1 MDNRSNI
8 LSKALELF
16 SARGYEGVGVQE
28 IVDAANITKPTM
40 YHYFGNK
47 EGLLKEIF
55 VERFTPFVE
64 KLRVVSRYQGDLPLS
79 LDRVVETYFEF
90 ARNEKDF
97 YRLLLALMYGPPDS
111 QALGIAFSFAEEPF
125 RLLENMFTR
134 AAEDHGNMRG
144 RHQMYALTLIG
155 MINNYVTLF
164 LNGYVEITE
173 GLRRQVLRQYMYGI
187 YS

>member
-16 SARGYEGVGVQE
+16 SARGYEGIGVQE
-28 IVDAANITKPTM
+28 IVDAANITKPTL

-55 VERFTPFVE
+55 VERFTPFIE
-64 KLRVVSRYQGDLPLS
+64 KLRAASTYHGDLPLC
-79 LDRVVETYFEF
+79 LDRVVETYFAF
-90 ARNEKDF
+90 ARSEKNF
-97 YRLLLALMYGPPDS
+97 YRLLLALMYGPPGS

-125 RLLENMFTR
+125 RLLEKMFAN
-134 AAEDHGNMRG
+134 AAEDHGNMQG
-144 RHQMYALTLIG
+144 REQMHALTLIG
-155 MINNYVTLF
+155 MISNYVTLF
-164 LNGYVEITE
+164 LNGYAEVSE
-173 GLRRQVLRQYMYGI
+173 GLKRQVVRQYMYGI